1 MVGNCRTV
9 LTSVLDTVRYSDVGG
24 GEEVFS
30 YQVLDFV
37 GVFRRWCWIPLDFPH
52 RYLGRSEKYEVSL
65 TGNEI

>member
-1 MVGNCRTV
+1 MVGNCRTF

-30 YQVLDFV
+30 NQVLDSV
-37 GVFRRWCWIPLDFPH
+37 GVFRCWCWIPLDFPH
-52 RYLGRSEKYEVSL
+52 GYLGRSEKSDVSL